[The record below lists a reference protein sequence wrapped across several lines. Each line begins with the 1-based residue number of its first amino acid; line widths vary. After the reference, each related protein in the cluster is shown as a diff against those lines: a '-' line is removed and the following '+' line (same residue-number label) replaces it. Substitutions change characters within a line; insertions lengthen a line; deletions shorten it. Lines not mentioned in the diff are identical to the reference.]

1 METTN
6 VVELG
11 LLNERPDVRL
21 LQVLDLVLVG
31 GSKVGAHAAVVAGDD
46 DTALAGGLGIID
58 TVFGV
63 NTGLLASLLQD
74 LGILVTAD
82 TSNVADGVGGKSVLV
97 RLHINIRPC
106 VPW

>member
-1 METTN
+1 METTD

-46 DTALAGGLGIID
+46 DTALAGGLGIVD
-58 TVFGV
+58 TVLGV
-63 NTGLLASLLQD
+63 DTGLLASLLQD
-74 LGILVTAD
+74 LGVLVTAN
-82 TSNVADGVGGKSVLV
+82 TSDVADGAGGKSVLV
-97 RLHINIRPC
+97 RHHVNIRP
-106 VPW
+106 